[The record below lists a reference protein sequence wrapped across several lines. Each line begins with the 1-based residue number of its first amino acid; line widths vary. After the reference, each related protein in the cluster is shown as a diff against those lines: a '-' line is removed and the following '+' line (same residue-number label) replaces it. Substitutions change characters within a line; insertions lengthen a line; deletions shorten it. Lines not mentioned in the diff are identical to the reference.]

1 MSQPY
6 PVAPDPGSRR
16 RRRRR
21 RRKWPYIAGGVAALL
36 VVAGI
41 AGHPDTAPGA
51 DAAGGA
57 RSSSVS
63 DPVGT
68 VGSSRP
74 ARSSNDAS
82 SRTAAEESTRVSAAA
97 PVRKPPPTPPRT
109 TQPTTVPTA
118 AESGAATS
126 RAAPAALVTLGA
138 LQVRP
143 RGSKVGYSRA
153 QFGQAWSDDVSV
165 AGGHN
170 GCDTRNDMLRRDLTS
185 VGIEAGTNGCVVLT
199 GTLLDPY
206 TAQSISF
213 VRGMKT
219 AEEVQID
226 HVVALSDAW
235 QSGAAALT
243 AEERQNLANDPLNL
257 QATSGKVNDAKGDGD
272 AATWLPPNSGYRCTY
287 VTRQIDVKARYG
299 LWVKPAEHDAM
310 ARVLGRCG
318 TAPAVRSSAR
328 AAATPAAATPV
339 VPTAT
344 DPAPVIQ
351 PQTRAYFRN
360 CAAARAAGAAPLYR
374 GQPGYRPQMDGD
386 HDGIACEARH

>member
-1 MSQPY
+1 VSQPY
-6 PVAPDPGSRR
+6 PDAPDPGS
-16 RRRRR
+16 RRRR

-36 VVAGI
+36 VVVGI
-41 AGHPDTAPGA
+41 AGHHPDTAPGA
-51 DAAGGA
+51 DAADGA
-57 RSSSVS
+57 SSSSVS
-63 DPVGT
+63 DPAGT

-74 ARSSNDAS
+74 ARSSNVAS
-82 SRTAAEESTRVSAAA
+82 SRTAAQESTRVPAAA
-97 PVRKPPPTPPRT
+97 PVRKPPQTPPRMT
-109 TQPTTVPTA
+109 PPTTVPTA
-118 AESGAATS
+118 AESGVATS

-138 LQVRP
+138 MQVRP
-143 RGSKVGYSRA
+143 RGSRVGYSRA

-165 AGGHN
+165 ADGHN

-185 VGIEAGTNGCVVLT
+185 VGIKAGTNGCVVLT

-243 AEERQNLANDPLNL
+243 AEERQDLANDPLNL

-272 AATWLPPNSGYRCTY
+272 AATWLPPDTGYRCIY
-287 VTRQIDVKARYG
+287 VTRQIEVKARYG

-310 ARVLGRCG
+310 ARVLGRCR
-318 TAPAVRSSAR
+318 TAPAVQSSAP
-328 AAATPAAATPV
+328 AAATPAAAAPV

-344 DPAPVIQ
+344 DPAPVIH
-351 PQTRAYFRN
+351 
-360 CAAARAAGAAPLYR
+360 PLR
-374 GQPGYRPQMDGD
+374 
-386 HDGIACEARH
+386 